1 MEASAPKL
9 HVSFHEIKAGK
20 KQGSKSVFGGQAEET
35 AIMAGLQ
42 LELNSERY
50 VELLRK
56 LIGETKY
63 LQNNPPRFIPQEDRY
78 IIVVVHTRCTSMR
91 IDGDN

>member
-1 MEASAPKL
+1 MYHFMEL
-9 HVSFHEIKAGK
+9 KAGNK
-20 KQGSKSVFGGQAEET
+20 RGSKSVVGGQGEET
-35 AIMAGLQ
+35 AIQ

-56 LIGETKY
+56 LIRETEY